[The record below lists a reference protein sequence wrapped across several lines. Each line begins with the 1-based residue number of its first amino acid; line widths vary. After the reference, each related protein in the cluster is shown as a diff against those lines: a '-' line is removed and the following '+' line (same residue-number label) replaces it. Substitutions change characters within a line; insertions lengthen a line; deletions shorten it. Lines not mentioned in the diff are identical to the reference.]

1 MLLTLNKRTTINSND
16 HDIMDIYNKGEEM
29 IPTINIEDEEVSE
42 NGIVLESEYERM
54 MMEFN
59 ERDEDEVRLL
69 IIQYFL
75 LYYNQ
80 RPPALNL
87 LQKSFKDFGPSRIS
101 ALSVPYLFPI
111 DDNNYFIYT
120 DGSV

>member
-1 MLLTLNKRTTINSND
+1 
-16 HDIMDIYNKGEEM
+16 MDIYNKGEEM
-29 IPTINIEDEEVSE
+29 IPTINIENEEVSE

-59 ERDEDEVRLL
+59 ERDEDEDDREEAGKEVRLL